1 MAFVFDYGL
10 VGLWCGILTGVVVT
24 GECKTLTNVG
34 KLCAG
39 TPTVVQMLRESRAAP
54 GHCLVSR

>member
-39 TPTVVQMLRESRAAP
+39 TPTVVQMLK
-54 GHCLVSR
+54 